1 MGSAYCFCWLSN
13 GSPPFSTVRYRLN
26 KPCTSYTSLIRSLSG
41 GTQRE
46 TEREG
51 ERERERESENRPG
64 QGVCC
69 CETHKRLPQG
79 AIRCVRWTTNRV
91 FLARSAWSHWTLLQ
105 LRPWAMSLSPA
116 GADPG
121 SKYLWMESEKRVLAF
136 AFACFLG
143 LMGGFW
149 ASRWVFDFHSASC
162 HGGQITEFAQQCLS
176 VCEVSMQNYMS
187 VAKELASSMVLGWGA
202 ERCQLW
208 VVGDRKEGSV
218 IGYSSVASWKILPGL
233 TSPGGVVCLLC
244 LLLCGWP
251 GGLMPNRGGGGCW
264 GSSSKAGPRT
274 IC

>member
-1 MGSAYCFCWLSN
+1 
-13 GSPPFSTVRYRLN
+13 
-26 KPCTSYTSLIRSLSG
+26 
-41 GTQRE
+41 
-46 TEREG
+46 
-51 ERERERESENRPG
+51 
-64 QGVCC
+64 
-69 CETHKRLPQG
+69 
-79 AIRCVRWTTNRV
+79 
-91 FLARSAWSHWTLLQ
+91 
-105 LRPWAMSLSPA
+105 MSLSPA

-218 IGYSSVASWKILPGL
+218 TGYSSVASWKIVPGL
-233 TSPGGVVCLLC
+233 TSPGGLFVCSAC
-244 LLLCGWP
+244 CCADGREDSCRTGGEAGAGDRQAKP
-251 GGLMPNRGGGGCW
+251 GPAPSVDIAPNSV
-264 GSSSKAGPRT
+264 SSPA
-274 IC
+274 